1 LNERD
6 ARDANRAVAPLKPAE
21 GAYLLDTSDLTVN
34 QAVQQVLDWYGAV
47 SKSA

>member
-21 GAYLLDTSDLTVN
+21 GAYLLDTSHLTVN
-34 QAVQQVLDWYGAV
+34 QAVEQVLGWYAAV
-47 SKSA
+47 KN

>member
-34 QAVQQVLDWYGAV
+34 QAVQQVLDWYGVV